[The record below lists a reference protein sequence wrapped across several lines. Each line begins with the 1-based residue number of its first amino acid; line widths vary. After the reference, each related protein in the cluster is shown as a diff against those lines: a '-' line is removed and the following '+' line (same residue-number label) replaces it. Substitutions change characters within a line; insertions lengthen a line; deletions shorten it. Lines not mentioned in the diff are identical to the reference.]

1 MPCDRRRRYAISNSH
16 PFGSPATRALRRQYP
31 SLPPPPVCV
40 FLRPRIGAPGDPVSF
55 GAEGPPHLPGSG
67 TPPRSAPAEGVD
79 LVGGSSA
86 LEQATMVH
94 RVSGDVQLRALFA
107 LREQKED
114 PGGPTTEA
122 VPERMLRTCERFR
135 IHG

>member
-1 MPCDRRRRYAISNSH
+1 MPEH
-16 PFGSPATRALRRQYP
+16 
-31 SLPPPPVCV
+31 V
-40 FLRPRIGAPGDPVSF
+40 
-55 GAEGPPHLPGSG
+55 SG
-67 TPPRSAPAEGVD
+67 TGVVPPGVFAEGV
-79 LVGGSSA
+79 GEGSSA

-122 VPERMLRTCERFR
+122 V
-135 IHG
+135 

>member
-1 MPCDRRRRYAISNSH
+1 MPEHA
-16 PFGSPATRALRRQYP
+16 
-31 SLPPPPVCV
+31 
-40 FLRPRIGAPGDPVSF
+40 
-55 GAEGPPHLPGSG
+55 SG
-67 TPPRSAPAEGVD
+67 TAVVPPGVFAEGV
-79 LVGGSSA
+79 GEGSSA

>member
-1 MPCDRRRRYAISNSH
+1 
-16 PFGSPATRALRRQYP
+16 
-31 SLPPPPVCV
+31 
-40 FLRPRIGAPGDPVSF
+40 
-55 GAEGPPHLPGSG
+55 
-67 TPPRSAPAEGVD
+67 
-79 LVGGSSA
+79 
-86 LEQATMVH
+86 MVH